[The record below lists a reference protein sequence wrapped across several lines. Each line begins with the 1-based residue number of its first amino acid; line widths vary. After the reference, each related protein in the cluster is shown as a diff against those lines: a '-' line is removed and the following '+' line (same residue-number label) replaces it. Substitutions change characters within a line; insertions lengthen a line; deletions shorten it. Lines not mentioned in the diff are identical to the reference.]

1 MIITSITLLEL
12 RLFAAFAGIEI
23 LMSLTR
29 MNLSCLFSLAT
40 EIELR
45 LLFYVSEMSGLAT
58 RNFCRSFGL
67 EISLVGLLG
76 LAKFIE
82 DLACLLK
89 FLIAF

>member
-23 LMSLTR
+23 LMSLTCK
-29 MNLSCLFSLAT
+29 NLSCLFLLAT

-45 LLFYVSEMSGLAT
+45 LLFYVSEMSGLVR
-58 RNFCRSFGL
+58 RNFCRSFDL